1 MYQILKMKSSFIRIS
16 IVFLILIL
24 SNCARRG
31 RPTGGDKDEVA
42 PIMITSKPAFETT
55 HFNSKSI
62 QIYFD
67 EYIKLDK
74 IGQQLIVSP
83 PLKYKPIITPLGSAS
98 KTLNIKILDTLQKET
113 TYIFNF
119 GTSVRDN
126 NEGNILYNFKYVMST
141 GGYID
146 SLNLK
151 GTIKDAL
158 SNVVDKDVAILL
170 YRMDEKFNDSIIYK
184 GLPNYIA
191 NTLDTVTWELTN
203 LKEGKYKLVAL
214 KQKNYDYKFKPASDK
229 IAFYPDTII
238 IPRDSSF
245 NLALFKEILDYKLAR
260 PSEVTKQHIVFGYN
274 GIAKDIKIELLSQ
287 VTDSF
292 KSIQAFESDKDTLN
306 YWFNTPNLDSLQF
319 KVSNKEAIDTVMVKL
334 RAQKFDSLV
343 VGSLNKSVLNFNDD
357 FKLLSNQP
365 ITKVDDS
372 KIILMDKDSVK
383 TPFKTVISELKTQL
397 HFKFEKE
404 PNKAYRLMLLP
415 NAIQTFFESNTD
427 TIRYLFGT
435 KKITELGSVFLS
447 FAHVKSYP
455 IIVELTD
462 LKTKVIQS
470 RYLEKPQEVSFLN
483 IDPEKYLIRVIYDE
497 NKNSVWDTGNFLK
510 HINPE
515 EVIYFKNELDVRA
528 NWEITEVFDLAK

>member
-1 MYQILKMKSSFIRIS
+1 MKSSFIRIS

-67 EYIKLDK
+67 EYIKLNK

-83 PLKYKPIITPLGSAS
+83 PLKYKPIITPLGTAS

-146 SLNLK
+146 SLSLK

-158 SNVVDKDVAILL
+158 SNVADKEVAILL
-170 YRMDEKFNDSIIYK
+170 YRLDEKYNDSIIYK

-191 NTLDTVTWELTN
+191 NTLDTVTWEMTN
-203 LKEGKYKLVAL
+203 IKEGKYKLVAL

-229 IAFYPDTII
+229 IAFYPDTIN

-245 NLALFKEILDYKLAR
+245 NLALFKEILDYKLTR

-274 GIAKDIKIELLSQ
+274 GIAKDIKIELLSK

-292 KSIQAFESDKDTLN
+292 KSIQAFEFDKDTLN

-343 VGSLNKSVLNFNDD
+343 VGSLNKSILNFNDD

-365 ITKVDDS
+365 ITKVDDA

-397 HFKFEKE
+397 LFKFDKA
-404 PNKAYRLMLLP
+404 PNKAYRLILLP
-415 NAIQTFFESNTD
+415 NAVQTFFESNTD

-447 FAHVKSYP
+447 FDHVKSYP

-497 NKNSVWDTGNFLK
+497 NKNRIWDTGNFLK

-515 EVIYFKNELDVRA
+515 EVIYFKKELDVRA

>member
-229 IAFYPDTII
+229 IAFYPDTIN

-497 NKNSVWDTGNFLK
+497 NKNRVWDTGNFLK

>member
-31 RPTGGDKDEVA
+31 RPTGGEKDEVA
-42 PIMITSKPAFETT
+42 PIMITSKPAFGTT

-83 PLKYKPIITPLGSAS
+83 PLKYKPIITPLGTAS

-146 SLNLK
+146 SLSLK

-158 SNVVDKDVAILL
+158 SNVVDKEVAILL
-170 YRMDEKFNDSIIYK
+170 YRLDEKFNDSIIYK

-191 NTLDTVTWELTN
+191 NTLDTVTWEMTN
-203 LKEGKYKLVAL
+203 VKEGKYKLVAL

-229 IAFYPDTII
+229 IAFYPDTIN

-245 NLALFKEILDYKLAR
+245 NLTLFKEILDYKLAK

-292 KSIQAFESDKDTLN
+292 KSIQSFESDKDTLN

-343 VGSLNKSVLNFNDD
+343 VGSLNKSILNFNDD

-365 ITKVDDS
+365 ITKVDDA

-397 HFKFEKE
+397 LFKFDKE
-404 PNKAYRLMLLP
+404 PNKAYRLILLP
-415 NAIQTFFESNTD
+415 NAVQTFFESNTD

-470 RYLEKPQEVSFLN
+470 RYLEKPQEISFLN
-483 IDPEKYLIRVIYDE
+483 VDPDKYLIRVIYDE
-497 NKNSVWDTGNFLK
+497 NKNRIWDTGNFLK
-510 HINPE
+510 HISPE

>member
-229 IAFYPDTII
+229 IAFYPDTIN

-292 KSIQAFESDKDTLN
+292 KSIQAFESEKDTLN

>member
-1 MYQILKMKSSFIRIS
+1 LYQILKMKSSFIRIS

-229 IAFYPDTII
+229 IAFYPDTIN

-497 NKNSVWDTGNFLK
+497 NKNRVWDTGNFLK

>member
-1 MYQILKMKSSFIRIS
+1 LYQILKMKSSFIRIS

-229 IAFYPDTII
+229 IAFYPDTIN

-292 KSIQAFESDKDTLN
+292 KSIQAFESEKDTLN

>member
-1 MYQILKMKSSFIRIS
+1 MKSSFIRIS

-229 IAFYPDTII
+229 IAFYPDTIN

>member
-1 MYQILKMKSSFIRIS
+1 LYQILKMKSSFIRIS

-229 IAFYPDTII
+229 IAFYPDTIN

>member
-229 IAFYPDTII
+229 IAFYPDTIN